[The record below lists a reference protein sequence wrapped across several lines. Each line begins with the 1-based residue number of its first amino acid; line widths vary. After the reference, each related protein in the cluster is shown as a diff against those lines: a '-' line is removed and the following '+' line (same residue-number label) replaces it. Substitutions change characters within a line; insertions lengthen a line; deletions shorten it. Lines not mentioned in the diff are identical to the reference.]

1 MSLKPLLA
9 GPRSGAGSS
18 DEQRGRGSSMGGGAG
33 AMELVDYRGGGS
45 SSGGIRS
52 RSGSNGMSSEPDVVT
67 NPAWGNPPH
76 TPPPP
81 SQQLQA
87 VDKSFET
94 RYLARSKT
102 TIKTTIQGKV
112 YNFLERP
119 TGWKCFIYHFTV

>member
-9 GPRSGAGSS
+9 GPRGPISGPGAVAGAAGGGE
-18 DEQRGRGSSMGGGAG
+18 DQRGGR
-33 AMELVDYRGGGS
+33 AMELVDYRGP
-45 SSGGIRS
+45 GIRS

-67 NPAWGNPPH
+67 NPGAPWGNPAPV
-76 TPPPP
+76 TPPPA